1 MVGVYSLFLSH
12 RQGVLVKDFGRSGTQ
27 PLPDGGKR
35 NLKGYIFAVF
45 TVHESFLKY
54 IIRGN

>member
-12 RQGVLVKDFGRSGTQ
+12 RQGVLVKDFGRPGAQ
-27 PLPDGGKR
+27 PLPDGGKK